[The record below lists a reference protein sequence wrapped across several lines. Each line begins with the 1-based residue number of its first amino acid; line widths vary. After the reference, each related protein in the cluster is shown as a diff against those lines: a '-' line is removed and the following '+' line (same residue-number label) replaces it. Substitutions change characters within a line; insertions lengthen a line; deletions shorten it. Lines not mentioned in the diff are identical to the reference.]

1 MVPRASILVQM
12 MFYKDW
18 RSTFPEVELRCEQNR
33 LCFTEHASSLT
44 FKVFLSVAGGKNSL
58 SAFYSCKVSCSL
70 CSRYWQ
76 RWPHRLWEMLGCCF
90 LPWNDYLS
98 CRNWIGCQEF
108 LLKRL
113 PADTAFELMLNWDK
127 HKEAKHL
134 NFNMQWSRRLYF
146 ELARGLIAASSQEKS
161 WRKNICKMGSGLLW
175 EGVLS
180 FLSPN
185 KTWTLLLCSLAARQQ
200 SPVSGCQVLRVQ
212 FALGNDNE

>member
-1 MVPRASILVQM
+1 MTTQVVRNVGLL
-12 MFYKDW
+12 F
-18 RSTFPEVELRCEQNR
+18 
-33 LCFTEHASSLT
+33 SSM
-44 FKVFLSVAGGKNSL
+44 KWLSFMQKLDRG
-58 SAFYSCKVSCSL
+58 
-70 CSRYWQ
+70 
-76 RWPHRLWEMLGCCF
+76 P
-90 LPWNDYLS
+90 
-98 CRNWIGCQEF
+98 EF

-134 NFNMQWSRRLYF
+134 NFNIQWSRRLYF

-161 WRKNICKMGSGLLW
+161 WRKNICKMDSGLLW

-185 KTWTLLLCSLAARQQ
+185 KTWTLLLCSLAARQR

-212 FALGNDNE
+212 FGTRKWQQIADRWLKELLNSPVVHSLHSAQQPDLKLCLLSPEDTKSSNNR